1 MTQRTLL
8 PLLDNAPHGSRS
20 HMTCQFRCGNAC
32 DKPIPNETDHPEFH
46 QIAAQAI
53 ARRSVLKAAG
63 TGVGALVIGGLA
75 APPAAASPAAAH
87 RPRGSGIGTA
97 NFTPVAPNVNDRV
110 TVPSGYARTS

>member
-8 PLLDNAPHGSRS
+8 PLLNSGPHGSRS

-46 QIAAQAI
+46 EIAAQAI

-75 APPAAASPAAAH
+75 AQPAAASPQLPPA
-87 RPRGSGIGTA
+87 RDPGS
-97 NFTPVAPNVNDRV
+97 
-110 TVPSGYARTS
+110 VPPTSPPSPPT